1 MRRASTGGFLEGPSL
16 RAFGRTLPIGG
27 SVSAQLQMGTRLYP
41 RACDGPLK
49 FSPSS
54 AARRLACGLFIS
66 PRLQFKSSN
75 SSAKRDDRR

>member
-1 MRRASTGGFLEGPSL
+1 M
-16 RAFGRTLPIGG
+16 
-27 SVSAQLQMGTRLYP
+27 SAQLQMGTRIYP
-41 RACDGPLK
+41 RACNGPLK

-54 AARRLACGLFIS
+54 AARLACGLFIS